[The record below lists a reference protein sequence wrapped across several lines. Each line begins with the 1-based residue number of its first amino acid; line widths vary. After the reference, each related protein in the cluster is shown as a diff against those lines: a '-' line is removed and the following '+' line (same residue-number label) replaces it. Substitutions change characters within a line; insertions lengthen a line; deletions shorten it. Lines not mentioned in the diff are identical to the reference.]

1 MATVYPTAAGAWST
15 RTWNDDATGA
25 AYGPGTP
32 QAGDTVLANGL
43 AITIDVDI
51 TVESLRTRPG
61 TTAVAGGSFTTSGT
75 RTVNADSYAGTTNCL
90 VLTASSSSVQNGN
103 SYGSNTT
110 DSRIGTQVNSTCIQ
124 NGNAT
129 GGNGTFRNGSTV
141 AVGGT
146 LNGDSFGGTGFAA
159 YGANVDGIQYGNATG
174 GSANSAF
181 GSGVAG
187 ILIGDAIGGLAGA
200 AGAAVTG
207 HMVGNA
213 TGGPSLNGHGVRL
226 NQGGFFNGSAT
237 CSTTDD
243 ASGLWIAGTNAI
255 AIVETATGNATNR
268 FGVLSTLTTLHVVV
282 IKNES
287 GTHPKSLGSGADT
300 TYDLIP
306 FADRPLP
313 SAIATAVWSRVG
325 RTLTS

>member
-15 RTWNDDATGA
+15 RTWNNDATGA
-25 AYGPGTP
+25 AYGMAP

-51 TVESLRTRPG
+51 TVESLRSVAG
-61 TTAVAGGSFTTSGT
+61 TNAVAGGSFTTSGT
-75 RTVNADSYAGTTNCL
+75 RTINADTHQGSASAST
-90 VLTASSSSVQNGN
+90 LTLSD
-103 SYGSNTT
+103 GS
-110 DSRIGTQVNSTCIQ
+110 IQ
-124 NGNAT
+124 NGDSYGNVSTTRAATTVNSGCAQYGNA
-129 GGNGTFRNGSTV
+129 S
-141 AVGGT
+141 
-146 LNGDSFGGTGFAA
+146 GGTGLGTTVNA
-159 YGANVDGIQYGNATG
+159 GGWLIGNATG
-174 GSANSAF
+174 GSDFNCF
-181 GSGVAG
+181 GASVLGMH
-187 ILIGDAIGGLAGA
+187 I
-200 AGAAVTG
+200 
-207 HMVGNA
+207 GNA
-213 TGGPSLNGHGVRL
+213 TGGTGDGAHGVRL
-226 NQGGFFNGSAT
+226 FAGGFFYGNASG
-237 CSTTDD
+237 STTHDC
-243 ASGLWIAGTNAI
+243 SGVQINANSI